1 MTTDPERDG
10 DARGQD
16 SSSEAAGSERKPRG
30 RVLAQ
35 NFLAQA
41 RSAPGLILAIAIIWL
56 IFFATTDGVFLS
68 DRNIVNLMRQT
79 SVTAVVALGMLVVIA
94 QGEID
99 LSVGSLL
106 GLSAT
111 VIALLEYAG
120 SMPPGVTIVA
130 ALAMGALIG
139 VWNGLWVSRLGIPA
153 FVATL
158 GGLLMFRGISLA
170 LSGGRTITGIR
181 SELRFMGEAF
191 LTGPW
196 LWAYLAL
203 GFAVAFSHLRR
214 LRGANATLRRR
225 IFTASAS
232 GVAVMTALTWAT
244 VSYRG
249 LPVPVAITLFVAV
262 VLAWLLSNTPW
273 GRHVYAVGGNRV
285 ASRVAGIRVGRQL
298 LLGYILI
305 GMLTALAAMLF
316 VGRLGSAPPEAGL
329 FLELNAIAAVVIGG
343 ASLYGG
349 SGTVPGVLLGALLMQ
364 SLSNGLSLLN
374 VPSAYQ
380 SITSG
385 GVLILAVYL
394 DSVSKRGGRP
404 FIRL

>member
-1 MTTDPERDG
+1 MSTSHPKQPGAKGEQEH
-10 DARGQD
+10 RGQ
-16 SSSEAAGSERKPRG
+16 P
-30 RVLAQ
+30 LAQ
-35 NFLAQA
+35 VILAQA

-56 IFFATTDGVFLS
+56 IFFVTTDSVFLS

-99 LSVGSLL
+99 LSVGSVL

-111 VIALLEYAG
+111 VIALLEHSG
-120 SMPPGVTIVA
+120 SVPSGVTIIAV
-130 ALAMGALIG
+130 LVMGALVG
-139 VWNGLWVSRLGIPA
+139 AFNGLWVSRLGIPA

-158 GGLLMFRGISLA
+158 GGLLMFRGVSLA
-170 LSGGRTITGIR
+170 LTGGRTIPGIR
-181 SELRFMGEAF
+181 DEIRFMGEAF

-196 LWAYLAL
+196 LWIYLAL
-203 GFAVAFSHLRR
+203 GFAVAFSYLRR
-214 LRGANATLRRR
+214 LKGANPAARRR
-225 IFTASAS
+225 VLTATVS
-232 GVAVMTALTWAT
+232 GVAVLAGLTWAT

-262 VLAWLLSNTPW
+262 VLAWLLTNTAW

-298 LLGYILI
+298 LLGYVLV
-305 GMLTALAAMLF
+305 GTLTALAALLF

-349 SGTVPGVLLGALLMQ
+349 SGTVAGVLLGALLMQ

-394 DSVSKRGGRP
+394 DSVSKRGGQP

>member
-1 MTTDPERDG
+1 MTSDPGKQGGADGPDTAHRAETVEREQ
-10 DARGQD
+10 RGQ
-16 SSSEAAGSERKPRG
+16 SRAR
-30 RVLAQ
+30 
-35 NFLAQA
+35 NILAQA

-56 IFFATTDGVFLS
+56 IFFITTDSVFLS

-106 GLSAT
+106 GLCAT
-111 VIALLEYAG
+111 VIALLEYSG
-120 SMPPGVTIVA
+120 TMPPGVTIVV
-130 ALAMGALIG
+130 ALALGALIG

-170 LSGGRTITGIR
+170 LSGGRTISGIGD
-181 SELRFMGEAF
+181 EIRFMGEAF

-203 GFAVAFSHLRR
+203 GFAVALSYLLR
-214 LRGANATLRRR
+214 LRGADQATRRKVL
-225 IFTASAS
+225 TACLS
-232 GVAVMTALTWAT
+232 GLAVMAALTWAA

-262 VLAWLLSNTPW
+262 LLAWLLNNTGW
-273 GRHVYAVGGNRV
+273 GRHVYAVGGNRT

-298 LLGYILI
+298 LLGYVLI
-305 GMLTALAAMLF
+305 GTLTALAAMLF

-404 FIRL
+404 LIRL